1 MVRSCPD
8 SSGHV
13 GSGLAGLGCQDSQ
26 LEWFELQ
33 IMQGYRAGGQWRC
46 SCRIRFRGSEASF
59 CVGRLQETQSLR
71 QLCENSSGEVSR
83 QAACGEHC
91 LFCSLPPPSL
101 SLSLSLSPFLSLC
114 LCPPPQALQFSRDML
129 GGCLPSCEHCR
140 QPALT
145 CRPAAKI
152 CWKARL
158 WPQTG
163 NPVYRRHDTQ
173 EGAVQHG
180 DVTRVIRHHAP

>member
-1 MVRSCPD
+1 ML
-8 SSGHV
+8 G
-13 GSGLAGLGCQDSQ
+13 GSGGVHVESVSVAPKPVSVLAG
-26 LEWFELQ
+26 
-33 IMQGYRAGGQWRC
+33 
-46 SCRIRFRGSEASF
+46 CRRPSPSGSYARTPPVRFRGKQHVASTACF
-59 CVGRLQETQSLR
+59 A
-71 QLCENSSGEVSR
+71 LCLS
-83 QAACGEHC
+83 
-91 LFCSLPPPSL
+91 PSL

>member
-1 MVRSCPD
+1 MTTTLTSATMVRSCPD

-91 LFCSLPPPSL
+91 LFCSLPLPL
-101 SLSLSLSPFLSLC
+101 SLSLYLSLLFF
-114 LCPPPQALQFSRDML
+114 LCVSVLHLRPSNFPVTCWEVVCRAASTAGSRL
-129 GGCLPSCEHCR
+129 
-140 QPALT
+140 
-145 CRPAAKI
+145 
-152 CWKARL
+152 
-158 WPQTG
+158 
-163 NPVYRRHDTQ
+163 
-173 EGAVQHG
+173 
-180 DVTRVIRHHAP
+180 